1 MNDEQKMV
9 DDEQITKKIY
19 NNDKIEI
26 SKNTL
31 KIISI
36 GILTILIIF
45 FIISIIIIKIK
56 NNKIKLILLEI
67 EQNQKYEQYFLFN
80 DTIKKAFKN
89 TTNKNNDNY
98 FFYERQ
104 DQINYCNNYGILVYD
119 YYTNCK
125 INKWTDNIGDYIQSL
140 AALQFLPKN
149 CFPYFIDRESVRF
162 YHGPKVKLIMNG
174 FFTLTIGNNEVTQ
187 QINPLYISYH
197 INNKIKIKQDTI
209 QNLIKFQP
217 IGCRDIS
224 TQIELEK
231 HGIKAYFSGCI
242 TLTLDIDYSVKD
254 SERRNEIIFIDYQL
268 GEYEKAD
275 NYLKLLKNYNFEN
288 ATYITHHFNLS
299 KNHLERFQIAK
310 ELLDKYA
317 RAKLVVTT
325 RLHGALPCLALH
337 TPVIF
342 ISKFYDY
349 KRFPGLYDLLNTI
362 GNNKNGIFE
371 IRVNLD
377 EKGFVYNSDKY
388 LEYANK
394 IKEKLKYFK
403 YF

>member
-1 MNDEQKMV
+1 M
-9 DDEQITKKIY
+9 
-19 NNDKIEI
+19 
-26 SKNTL
+26 
-31 KIISI
+31 
-36 GILTILIIF
+36 
-45 FIISIIIIKIK
+45 
-56 NNKIKLILLEI
+56 
-67 EQNQKYEQYFLFN
+67 
-80 DTIKKAFKN
+80 
-89 TTNKNNDNY
+89 
-98 FFYERQ
+98 
-104 DQINYCNNYGILVYD
+104 IN
-119 YYTNCK
+119 
-125 INKWTDNIGDYIQSL
+125 
-140 AALQFLPKN
+140 
-149 CFPYFIDRESVRF
+149 E
-162 YHGPKVKLIMNG
+162 
-174 FFTLTIGNNEVTQ
+174 
-187 QINPLYISYH
+187 
-197 INNKIKIKQDTI
+197 DTI

-224 TQIELEK
+224 TQKELEN

-254 SERRNEIIFIDYQL
+254 SERSNEIIFLDYEL
-268 GEYEKAD
+268 GGYEKAD

-288 ATYITHHFNLS
+288 ATYITHRFNLS

-342 ISKFYDY
+342 ISKSYDY

-362 GNNKNGIFE
+362 GKNETGLFD

-388 LEYANK
+388 LIYANK
-394 IKEKLKYFK
+394 IKEKLKYF
-403 YF
+403 